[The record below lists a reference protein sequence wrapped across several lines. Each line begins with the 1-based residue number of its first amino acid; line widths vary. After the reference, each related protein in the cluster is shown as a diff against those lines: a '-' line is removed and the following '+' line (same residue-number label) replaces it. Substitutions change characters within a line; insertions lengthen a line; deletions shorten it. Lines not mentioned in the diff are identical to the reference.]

1 VIKIKRRES
10 NYAFIELREH
20 YIYVRYK
27 DLIVIDMDGVEEHA
41 AIFEELCEGTKF
53 PLVLDA
59 ADMDV
64 KMTYNARIKT
74 SKSEAKKELFICQA
88 IIATTTP
95 TILFTNYLIKQHEPG
110 FPIKVFSSLKK
121 AE

>member
-1 VIKIKRRES
+1 MIKIKRRES

-64 KMTYNARIKT
+64 KMTYNARIK
-74 SKSEAKKELFICQA
+74 SQKVRQKKSCSFVRLLLPPLPQQYYLQ
-88 IIATTTP
+88 
-95 TILFTNYLIKQHEPG
+95 TI
-110 FPIKVFSSLKK
+110 
-121 AE
+121 